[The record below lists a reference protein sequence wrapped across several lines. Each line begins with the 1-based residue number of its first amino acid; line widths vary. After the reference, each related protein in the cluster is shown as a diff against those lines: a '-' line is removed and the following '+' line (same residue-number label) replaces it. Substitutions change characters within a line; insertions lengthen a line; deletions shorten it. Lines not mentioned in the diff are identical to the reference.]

1 MTKRRLAAAAV
12 GVLLS
17 ATQTPAADAPVFK
30 LAVSEY
36 PSWSLFL
43 SASDMGLIDGR
54 PGKMGPIETKWGVD
68 IELKDTDYD
77 SCILLYG
84 NGQVDAAC
92 LTDMDSLAPS
102 LSVPSVAILPTSTS
116 DGADQCIVVDSIKT
130 IDDLAGVSVF
140 GLDNSVSRYCFD
152 RNIELAGKHPDRFKF
167 VNQDPQAATLA
178 LQQGAADHKAIM
190 VWNPFCME
198 VKRQKDGIHTLFSST
213 AIKGEIIDMVSM
225 SRKSLERKG
234 GKDFACAVA
243 DTYYAFG
250 RGLLEPKTRDKYL
263 TELGSRF
270 AKMDLSSMR
279 MIVDETKFYDTPEK
293 GAALFAGDELPKVM
307 QRVVSFCVK
316 RGIVK
321 TAPSVAYTD
330 DPKANLCFDAQYIQ
344 AAAARK

>member
-1 MTKRRLAAAAV
+1 MKRLFV
-12 GVLLS
+12 LVGIGVLASSVAIL
-17 ATQTPAADAPVFK
+17 AADAPVFK

-54 PGKMGPIETKWGVD
+54 PGKLGPIESKWGVD

-92 LTDMDSLAPS
+92 LTDMDSLPPS

-116 DGADQCIVVDSIKT
+116 DGADQCIVVDGIKT
-130 IDDLAGVSVF
+130 VDDLIAVNVY

-152 RNIELAGKHPDRFKF
+152 RNLELAGKDPDKFKF
-167 VNQDPQAATLA
+167 VSQDPQAATIA

-198 VKRQKDGIHTLFSST
+198 VKRQRKGLHTLFSSSS
-213 AIKGEIIDMVSM
+213 IKGEIIDMVTM
-225 SRKSLERKG
+225 SRKSLEKKG
-234 GKDFACAVA
+234 GKDFASAVA
-243 DTYYAFG
+243 DTYYAFCK
-250 RGLLEPKTRDKYL
+250 GLIDAKTRDRHLK
-263 TELGSRF
+263 ELGSRF
-270 AKMDLSSMR
+270 AKLDLASMTQ
-279 MIVDETKFYDTPEK
+279 IVEETRFYDTPEK
-293 GAALFAGDELPKVM
+293 GLALFGGEDLPKVM
-307 QRVVSFCVK
+307 QKVTAFCVK

-321 TAPSVAYTD
+321 SAPSVAYGD
-330 DPKANLCFDAQYIQ
+330 DPKANLCFDPQYIK